1 MAKGDNIHDR
11 LLDLGVSVLDLC
23 ERLPKT
29 PFGRHI
35 GDQLMRSGTS
45 PSSNYEEAR
54 AAESR
59 KDFVHKLGVVLKEL
73 RETLNWLEMV
83 ERRGMIPPA
92 QIESLKKETDEL
104 CRIIAVSLRTL
115 RNNQSADCRGRK

>member
-1 MAKGDNIHDR
+1 MAKGDNIHAR
-11 LLDLGVSVLDLC
+11 LLDLGVGIVDLC

-29 PFGRHI
+29 PFGRHVN
-35 GDQLMRSGTS
+35 DQLMRSGTS

-73 RETLNWLEMV
+73 RETLNWLEMTD
-83 ERRGMIPPA
+83 RRGLVPHQQVA
-92 QIESLKKETDEL
+92 ALLKETDEL

-115 RNNQSADCRGRK
+115 RNSQPNAGG